1 MSGYDLCL
9 TWNWEHDADFA
20 GLLDRACQTRGLS
33 LLQITPENL
42 AEMMQSLVNKEI
54 TLDTF
59 FDRASDADPR
69 FAPIVQWA
77 CHHVLCHINPHELAC
92 RSWDKVAMHQAISVS
107 MDTPLT
113 LILPSYDEQPF
124 LPEMDLTSLGSSFA
138 IKPARGGG
146 GDGVI
151 MEATALNQV
160 LAARRAYPSHRYL
173 LQSHI
178 VPTQLGPRPAWFRV
192 LYCAGKAYLCW
203 WDNCTHI
210 YTPVTP
216 EEEDCYQLGPL
227 RSFISSIATI
237 CGLDLFST
245 EMTLTSDG
253 RFVIVDYVNDP
264 IDLRLQS
271 KAPDGVPD
279 EIVCDIAGRL
289 VDFSAGHSHPLQ
301 TQALDDPSF
310 RYSDLY

>member
-1 MSGYDLCL
+1 MMS
-9 TWNWEHDADFA
+9 
-20 GLLDRACQTRGLS
+20 
-33 LLQITPENL
+33 
-42 AEMMQSLVNKEI
+42 K
-54 TLDTF
+54 
-59 FDRASDADPR
+59 
-69 FAPIVQWA
+69 
-77 CHHVLCHINPHELAC
+77 
-92 RSWDKVAMHQAISVS
+92 
-107 MDTPLT
+107 PL
-113 LILPSYDEQPF
+113 

-160 LAARRAYPSHRYL
+160 LAARRAFPSHRYL
-173 LQSHI
+173 LQTHI

-192 LYCAGKAYLCW
+192 IYCAGKAYLCW
-203 WDNCTHI
+203 WDNCTHV
-210 YTPVTP
+210 YAPVTSA
-216 EEEDCYQLGPL
+216 EEDCYQLGPL

-271 KAPDGVPD
+271 KTPDGVPD

-301 TQALDDPSF
+301 TQALGGC
-310 RYSDLY
+310 